1 MSKKILFVDDEILI
15 LKALRRLFADTEF
28 SVRTA
33 ENGAEAL
40 VMLAEENA
48 DLIVSDLKMT
58 GMDGYELLRTVRDK
72 YPSMIRVVLSGNFD
86 EGMLL
91 KVQQKS
97 LARLYLLKPW
107 HNEELL
113 GSIRQLFEV
122 EKMLQKRNLLV
133 MINKIGTLP
142 SPSKTYN
149 RFKALVE
156 QGAGLKEIASVLEE
170 DLSIAAKILQIA
182 NTAFYGARTGSVKQA
197 ITYLGIT
204 NTSNIVLSANIID
217 GLNPQTQSG
226 RNAAEIIWKH
236 SDSTN
241 KITMYLHKRLLN
253 AQIPDT
259 SAVAG
264 LLHDVGRVVLHNT
277 CVQESRKLFSA
288 MRNEDLYE
296 YFEKSEPRHVT
307 HQEVGGYLLKWW
319 ELPYPIVEA
328 ALFHHDPFNPRVM
341 NRDIVSLVHIADV
354 LSWKTVFRVS
364 GPEIAPEVL
373 EYFDL
378 SNDDLNSFLPELGSV

>member
-1 MSKKILFVDDEILI
+1 MSKRILFVDDEVLI
-15 LKALRRLFADTEF
+15 LKALKRLFEDTEF

-33 ENGAEAL
+33 ENGPEAL
-40 VMLAEENA
+40 AMLAEENA
-48 DLIVSDLKMT
+48 DLLVTDLKMA
-58 GMDGYELLRTVRDK
+58 GMDAYELLRTVREK
-72 YPSMIRVVLSGNFD
+72 YPSTIRVVLSGHFD

-91 KVQQKS
+91 KIQRKS

-107 HNEELL
+107 QNEELL
-113 GSIRQLFEV
+113 ASIRQLFEV
-122 EKMLQKRNLLV
+122 EKILQKRNLLE

-156 QGAGLKEIASVLEE
+156 RDACLKEIASVLEE
-170 DLSIAAKILQIA
+170 DVSIAAKILQIA

-204 NTSNIVLSANIID
+204 NISNIVLSANIID
-217 GLNPQTQSG
+217 GLKPKTQSG
-226 RNAAEIIWKH
+226 RDAAEIIWKH

-241 KITMYLHKRLLN
+241 KITMYLHKKILN
-253 AQIPDT
+253 TQIPDT

-264 LLHDVGRVVLHNT
+264 LLHDVGRMVLYNT
-277 CVQESRKLFSA
+277 FEQGSRKTFSA
-288 MRNEDLYE
+288 IRKEELYD
-296 YFEKSEPRHVT
+296 YFEKSEPKNIT

-328 ALFHHDPFNPRVM
+328 ALFHHDPLNPGIM

-354 LSWKTVFRVS
+354 MSWKTVFRVS
-364 GPEIAPEVL
+364 RSEIAAEVL
-373 EYFDL
+373 EYFHI
-378 SNDDLNSFLPELGSV
+378 SNDDLNTIMQELGSV

>member
-15 LKALRRLFADTEF
+15 LKALRRLLEDTEF

-40 VMLAEENA
+40 SMLAEENA

-58 GMDGYELLRTVRDK
+58 GMDGYELLRIVREK

-91 KVQQKS
+91 KIQHKS

-113 GSIRQLFEV
+113 ASIRQLFEV

-204 NTSNIVLSANIID
+204 NISNIVLSANIID

-241 KITMYLHKRLLN
+241 KITMYLHKKIFN

-264 LLHDVGRVVLHNT
+264 LLHDVGRVVLQNSF
-277 CVQESRKLFSA
+277 VQESRKLFSA

-296 YFEKSEPRHVT
+296 YFEKSEPLNVT

-319 ELPYPIVEA
+319 ELPYPIVES
-328 ALFHHDPFNPRVM
+328 ALFHHDPLNPSVM

-373 EYFDL
+373 EYFNL
-378 SNDDLNSFLPELGSV
+378 SNEDLNSFLPELGPV